1 MTNKQIAIISGIIIP
16 IVGIAVTLRQP
27 NNRVLRVNASPDS
40 VNIAGDN
47 NTVNTVDHPKPKIE
61 LKPFEINIPNS
72 NLELGFDSE
81 YLIEITSDY
90 TIATFPLKIK
100 LPESVLTEY
109 ISLFNDDARGER
121 AWYNDFEL
129 KDGYATFAHKNPEQ
143 LTIDDITW

>member
-1 MTNKQIAIISGIIIP
+1 MVNGKV
-16 IVGIAVTLRQP
+16 IVGIVIS
-27 NNRVLRVNASPDS
+27 VLIIVGVYFFVS
-40 VNIAGDN
+40 VGNIQESG
-47 NTVNTVDHPKPKIE
+47 NTVKVMGSGGSVRENP
-61 LKPFEINIPNS
+61 
-72 NLELGFDSE
+72 

-129 KDGYATFAHKNPEQ
+129 KDGYATFTISNARGEYHLVFAHKNPEQ